1 MFRRAL
7 ETLYYVS
14 DLDAAI
20 EEYTSQLGFRL
31 IHVEEWGF
39 AFLDADGGNG
49 RVGLFST
56 EVFYKENPD
65 EREGFPRPRMVFNVA
80 NLQEEIAALKRKG
93 VKVSGISGTKGGT
106 RSACFYDS
114 DGNAFFMWETGTG
127 KLYDAE

>member
-20 EEYTSQLGFRL
+20 EEYTTKLGFRL
-31 IHVEEWGF
+31 IHVEDWGF
-39 AFLDADGGNG
+39 AFLDADGANG

-56 EVFYKENPD
+56 DNFYKEHPNED
-65 EREGFPRPRMVFNVA
+65 AGFPRPRMVFNVA
-80 NLQEEIAALKRKG
+80 NLEQEIAKLRTQG
-93 VKVSGISGTKGGT
+93 VKVSGISGTEGRT

-114 DGNAFFMWETGTG
+114 DQNAFFMWETGTG
-127 KLYDAE
+127 QLYDAE